1 MKTPP
6 IWNIPVG
13 ISGGLWDY
21 LHDPELARDYESSI
35 QDSPLINFDVDF
47 VRRFFPESGRLVDLG
62 CGTGRLLRVL
72 ARQGAWTL
80 GVDLSEEMLRIVGEK
95 ARGEGLTIHRLKANL
110 VELEC
115 LADQS
120 FDQAACLF
128 STLGMV
134 AGAANRQRV
143 VQHVFRLL
151 RPGGTFVLHVHNR
164 GFNVWTRPGRRWL
177 AKDLARSLWAS
188 EQRGDYVMPPHQGL
202 AGLTLH
208 LFTRREVVRLL
219 RSVGFRIR
227 EVKAF
232 GLRPDG
238 RLPCPWWFSGLRA
251 HGYLIAAQRPL
262 LPLAA

>member
-1 MKTPP
+1 MNPPP

-21 LHDPELARDYESSI
+21 LNDPELARGYEAYI
-35 QDSPLINFDVDF
+35 QNSPLIHFDVEF
-47 VRRFFPESGRLVDLG
+47 VKKYHPPTGRLIDLG
-62 CGTGRLLRVL
+62 CGTGRLLL
-72 ARQGAWTL
+72 ALAHQKAWTL
-80 GVDLSEEMLRIVGEK
+80 GVDLGEEMLRIVGEK
-95 ARGEGLTIHRLKANL
+95 ARREGLTIHCLKANL

-128 STLGMV
+128 STLGMI
-134 AGAANRQRV
+134 AGTANRRRV
-143 VQHVFRLL
+143 VEHVFRLL
-151 RPGGTFVLHVHNR
+151 RPGGTFILHVHNR
-164 GFNVWTRPGRRWL
+164 GFNVWSRPGRRWL

-219 RSVGFRIR
+219 RGVGFRIR

-238 RLPCPWWFSGLRA
+238 RLPHPWWFGGLRA
-251 HGYLIAAQRPL
+251 HGYLVAAQR
-262 LPLAA
+262 LA